1 MKKLLLCAV
10 MCAVILLTAILSGC
24 SSDNVTVNRNR
35 AEVSAAGTGIEFPED
50 WKIYTGDEIY
60 EITYNRSPD
69 GFSSAEELRKDVEE
83 NGECYIVYAESP
95 AEDALA
101 LFSSQPLDNSVNEE
115 LNAESLARTVHDST
129 VFEYRAGGYYTESTL
144 AEENINGVN
153 GWLSIITVYDEKGGE
168 TILGQR
174 EFMFE
179 KEKTVYSL
187 RVLAQADIIGQ
198 TEKITVSSL

>member
-1 MKKLLLCAV
+1 MKKRLFCAV
-10 MCAVILLTAILSGC
+10 FLLTAMLSGC
-24 SSDNVTVNRNR
+24 SSDDVTVNGNR
-35 AEVSAAGTGIEFPED
+35 AEVSAAGAVIEFPEG

-69 GFSSAEELRKDVEE
+69 EFSSAEELRKDVED

-95 AEDALA
+95 AENALA
-101 LFSSQPLDNSVNEE
+101 LFSSQPLDKSVNGE

-129 VFEYRAGGYYTESTL
+129 VFEYRAGGYYTESAL
-144 AEENINGVN
+144 AEEIVNGIG
-153 GWLSIITVYDEKGGE
+153 GWLSRITVYDEQNGE

-174 EFMFE
+174 EFLFE
-179 KEKTVYSL
+179 KGENVYSL

-198 TEKITVSSL
+198 TEEITVSSL